1 MSPISELPPKSENR
15 VLDVLARWVKLQYED
30 FHGNPSLRRN
40 LETFLN
46 SDVRHAG
53 FTGEADRIKRVLALQ
68 VCGHFRTSIHQTR
81 YRHNRVL
88 PFQPSHQ
95 FPSHVQ
101 SLSAPSSPGH
111 TATTFANVSLQRRRR
126 PSTSSFISFN
136 SITSMGSTSSTAP
149 NSPDIQGSPL
159 LELDARDVA
168 KYLTLADFH
177 LFKSITA
184 YEYVHGQWRI
194 EKEKRVSTEGPLID
208 NRVEEL
214 TKRSNM
220 LSHWVAHEICSA
232 RTIKGRRAMVKKFI
246 DIAKNCRVMNN
257 FHTCMFVVT
266 GLTSRPVQRLDDVW
280 KVRSKSNLTLIPLN
294 KSLYQR
300 IQNSILSTQTISS
313 RDLATLHSLENLL
326 NLSQNMSNYRRSFQK
341 AKSPAIP
348 FFPLVLKDVT
358 FFIDGNKTFVEAE
371 PDLPTHTNDTY
382 ATAEAEP
389 RSSALVVN
397 FEKFRGLANHVN
409 RTVTYAAESY
419 SFAGQLETCPFLVPL
434 PMGQSVCAS
443 LPTSPLGSPSL
454 FPAAP
459 LNRVAEIVEARL
471 RAVAGCMNDQ
481 GCDARLVALSQIDL
495 N

>member
-68 VCGHFRTSIHQTR
+68 SIHQTR

-280 KVRSKSNLTLIPLN
+280 K
-294 KSLYQR
+294 
-300 IQNSILSTQTISS
+300 TISS

>member
-68 VCGHFRTSIHQTR
+68 SIHQTR

-246 DIAKNCRVMNN
+246 DIAK
-257 FHTCMFVVT
+257 HTK
-266 GLTSRPVQRLDDVW
+266 LTAELNLLCSSELPSDEQLSYLY
-280 KVRSKSNLTLIPLN
+280 VRRDGPDLQARSE
-294 KSLYQR
+294 
-300 IQNSILSTQTISS
+300 TISS

-371 PDLPTHTNDTY
+371 PDLPTHTNNTY